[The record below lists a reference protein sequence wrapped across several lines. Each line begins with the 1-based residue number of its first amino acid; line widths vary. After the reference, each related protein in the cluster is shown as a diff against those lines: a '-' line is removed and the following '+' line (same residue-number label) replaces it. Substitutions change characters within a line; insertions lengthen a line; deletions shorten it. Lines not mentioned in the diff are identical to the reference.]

1 MNTPSLHTMTSQ
13 RPEQLSADS
22 TIQKA
27 RGFGQPAEQNTGFT
41 LMGQPAS
48 TLTGSQPNAEQT
60 VVTFMD
66 DSEEMLGQENSS
78 DHTTTLPIENPH
90 LLKEHSATTDAL
102 ALLQLK
108 QKRVASGAQ
117 TFDAMTGS
125 VGTNSSDRMTPQS
138 INHQLVKQ
146 TSGPLSIDTPVS
158 QSPSVQNVL
167 QTLASTQAQPQP
179 QTSHQQPI
187 ATSVQTAEWAAVK
200 VDTSA
205 AKWGEQMMQV
215 LHDRVS
221 LQAQQ
226 SMQEAKIRLD
236 PPELGKLDLLV
247 RVDGDRLNVQINANA
262 AATREALLQVS
273 DRLRAELQDQNFV
286 HVDVNVGSGES
297 ERDQSPHQGEQQTH
311 IFDSRE
317 FANSDNPNDPSE
329 HWLSTHA

>member
-1 MNTPSLHTMTSQ
+1 MNTTSLQTMTGQ
-13 RPEQLSADS
+13 KPESFSADG

-27 RGFGQPAEQNTGFT
+27 RGFGQPDEHSTGFA
-41 LMGQPAS
+41 LMAHPTPMQG
-48 TLTGSQPNAEQT
+48 GGQPNAEDT
-60 VVTFMD
+60 VATSTS
-66 DSEEMLGQENSS
+66 DSETLSEAEMTSV
-78 DHTTTLPIENPH
+78 
-90 LLKEHSATTDAL
+90 SATSLVESPQPFNAQSTTMDTL

-108 QKRVASGAQ
+108 QKRVVNGVQS
-117 TFDAMTGS
+117 FDAAPMPAATH
-125 VGTNSSDRMTPQS
+125 SSEKMTPQNITS
-138 INHQLVKQ
+138 QLVKP
-146 TSGPLSIDTPVS
+146 TSVALNIDAPVS
-158 QSPSVQNVL
+158 QSASVQNVL
-167 QTLASTQAQPQP
+167 QTLVSTQASAQSHV
-179 QTSHQQPI
+179 SHQSPA
-187 ATSVQTAEWAAVK
+187 ATTVQTAEWAAVK
-200 VDTSA
+200 IDTNA

-297 ERDQSPHQGEQQTH
+297 EHNQSSHQGEHTTH

-317 FANSDNPNDPSE
+317 FANSDSPNEPSE
-329 HWLSTHA
+329 HWLSTQA

>member
-1 MNTPSLHTMTSQ
+1 MNTPSLHTMTGQ
-13 RPEQLSADS
+13 RPEQLSADG

-48 TLTGSQPNAEQT
+48 TLTGSQPNAEPT
-60 VVTFMD
+60 VVTFTD

-78 DHTTTLPIENPH
+78 DHTTTLPIESPH
-90 LLKEHSATTDAL
+90 LLKEHSATMDTL
-102 ALLQLK
+102 ASLQLK
-108 QKRVASGAQ
+108 QKRAV
-117 TFDAMTGS
+117 DGS
-125 VGTNSSDRMTPQS
+125 QAFNAAPVSVTNSSNKMTSQTIS
-138 INHQLVKQ
+138 SQLVKQ
-146 TSGPLSIDTPVS
+146 AGGPLSIDTPIN
-158 QSPSVQNVL
+158 QSPSVQSAL
-167 QTLASTQAQPQP
+167 QTLASTQTQLQV
-179 QTSHQQPI
+179 SHQQPTT
-187 ATSVQTAEWAAVK
+187 TSVQTAEWAAVK

-297 ERDQSPHQGEQQTH
+297 ERDPSPHQGEHQTH

-317 FANSDNPNDPSE
+317 FANSDNTNDPSE